1 MVWTVASVIGVPSV
15 MMWAFVVALAFCCG
29 EVSRGFCVFEVAR

>member
-29 EVSRGFCVFEVAR
+29 EVSGGFCVFEVAR